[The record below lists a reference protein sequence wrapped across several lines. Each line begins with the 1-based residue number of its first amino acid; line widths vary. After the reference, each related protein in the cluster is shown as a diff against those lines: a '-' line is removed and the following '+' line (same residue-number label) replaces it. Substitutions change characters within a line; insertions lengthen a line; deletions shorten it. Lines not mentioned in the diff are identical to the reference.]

1 MIRRQDGFTL
11 LEILVALVVL
21 GFLVVGLTT
30 GVQFG
35 VSAWERQAHVIGRH
49 EDLDAIDRTLR
60 WLIEA
65 MDPGTSTDPLPI
77 QGGTATLAFTT
88 ELPMAA
94 PPPIRRADVGLG
106 VDAAHRLVLRWTP
119 HLHAIR
125 FGSAPA
131 PQTSELLRGV
141 DHLQLAY
148 WAPAADGWQSTWNQA
163 GLPKLIRIRLIFAKG
178 DPRHWPDIVA
188 APVRSGVEE

>member
-11 LEILVALVVL
+11 LEILVALVVV

-49 EDLDAIDRTLR
+49 ENLDAVDRTLR
-60 WLIEA
+60 RLIEA
-65 MDPGTSTDPLPI
+65 MDPGTSTDPLPF
-77 QGGTATLAFTT
+77 QGGTATLAFTA

-94 PPPIRRADVGLG
+94 PAPIRRADVGLG

-119 HLHAIR
+119 HLHVIR
-125 FGSAPA
+125 FGPTPA

-148 WAPAADGWQSTWNQA
+148 WGPTTDGWQSRWNQA
-163 GLPKLIRIRLIFAKG
+163 DLPKLIRIRLIFVKG
-178 DPRHWPDIVA
+178 DLRHWPDIVA
-188 APVRSGVEE
+188 APVRSGLEE